1 MSFDPRKTR
10 KHVADL
16 DRRNEALKLWYG
28 GMTYE
33 AIAEELGYSDRSSAW
48 NAVQTAKKHLPDEAA
63 EARSQAF
70 NRIIGP
76 LMAMREQAMPRE
88 IIDPETGEP
97 TVVPGDPA
105 AASAHRQ
112 YEERVSKMYGIDAP
126 AKAEISGKDGSA
138 ITLTFAEALKP
149 QPFQEAEYETG
160 ADE

>member
-76 LMAMREQAMPRE
+76 LLKMRDAALE
-88 IIDPETGEP
+88 
-97 TVVPGDPA
+97 GDPQA
-105 AASAHRQ
+105 AAQHRG
-112 YEERVSKMYGIDAP
+112 YEERVAKMFGIDAVVKTEVDVQGAGLTIMVNP
-126 AKAEISGKDGSA
+126 DRLPPQATEEIEGK
-138 ITLTFAEALKP
+138 
-149 QPFQEAEYETG
+149 
-160 ADE
+160 